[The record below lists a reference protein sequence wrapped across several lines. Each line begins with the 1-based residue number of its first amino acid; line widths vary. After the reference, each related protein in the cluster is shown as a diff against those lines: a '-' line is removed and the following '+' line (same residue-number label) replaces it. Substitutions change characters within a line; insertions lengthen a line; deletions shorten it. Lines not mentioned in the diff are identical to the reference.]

1 MKLRTYMKNSDLICT
16 FAQNFNQHGQEF
28 CKILSS
34 VKLRV
39 RKGKGKEMLLGGHL
53 EVVNCG
59 HLLPDILH

>member
-39 RKGKGKEMLLGGHL
+39 RKR
-53 EVVNCG
+53 
-59 HLLPDILH
+59 